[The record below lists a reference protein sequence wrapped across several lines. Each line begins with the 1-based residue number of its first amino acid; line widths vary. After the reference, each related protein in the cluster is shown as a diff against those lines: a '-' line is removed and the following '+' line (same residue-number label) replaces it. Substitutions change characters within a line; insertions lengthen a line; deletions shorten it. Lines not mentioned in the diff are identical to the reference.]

1 MRTVISSQRLPTL
14 GTPLVQPKHL
24 LHCSKCV
31 TWPWTV
37 IYVGEELLQRKV
49 ILLPVVHDSGC
60 FHEILTE
67 GDLQGIEKTSVT
79 SLWVLS
85 NLTSD
90 MQQHL
95 VFSYKTCKYGT
106 VLYRPNT
113 DLHPIL
119 QQALWK
125 LHQYELQPNK
135 VQPDQ
140 PQNPPSNAL
149 AMDKVLDDLNVK
161 VQDQYRSF
169 LAKDAEFITDYNK
182 TDIDK
187 LIDQINPE
195 IRKAICMLTRSVS
208 ERRGTSKSLTNP
220 ASSTNHIKK
229 VRRLSN

>member
-1 MRTVISSQRLPTL
+1 MD
-14 GTPLVQPKHL
+14 K
-24 LHCSKCV
+24 
-31 TWPWTV
+31 TV

-49 ILLPVVHDSGC
+49 ILLPVVHDFFSGC

-85 NLTSD
+85 NLTSAL
-90 MQQHL
+90 QQHL
-95 VFSYKTCKYGT
+95 VFSCKTCKYGT
-106 VLYRPNT
+106 MLYRPNT
-113 DLHPIL
+113 DLRPIQ

-125 LHQYELQPNK
+125 LRQYELQPNK
-135 VQPDQ
+135 VQPDP

-149 AMDKVLDDLNVK
+149 VMDKVLDDLNVK
-161 VQDQYRSF
+161 VQDQCRSF
-169 LAKDAEFITDYNK
+169 LAKDAEFVTDYNK

-195 IRKAICMLTRSVS
+195 IWKAICMLTRSVLG
-208 ERRGTSKSLTNP
+208 RRGTSKSLTNP

-229 VRRLSN
+229 VRRFFLLCAMMYCKDD